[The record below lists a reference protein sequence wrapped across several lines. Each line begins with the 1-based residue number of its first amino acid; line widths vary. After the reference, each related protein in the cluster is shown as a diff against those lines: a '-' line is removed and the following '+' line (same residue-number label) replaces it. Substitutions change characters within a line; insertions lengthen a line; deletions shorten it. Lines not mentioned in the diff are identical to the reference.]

1 MSLEEIIKNKPITN
15 NYISPRDTL
24 LKEEN
29 YFLNPVNERMDP
41 SKEIEEVEAVLPIL
55 EKLCK
60 IGDLNGIV

>member
-29 YFLNPVNERMDP
+29 YFLNPVKQRMDP

>member
-29 YFLNPVNERMDP
+29 YFLNPVNQRMDP
-41 SKEIEEVEAVLPIL
+41 SKEIEEIEAVLPIL

>member
-29 YFLNPVNERMDP
+29 YFLNPVNQRMDP